1 MKWILSEF
9 FIESDMS
16 FVFIDRLNNI
26 KIVYRDF
33 YGKRSLILQSKQSEL
48 LISSVNLVQ
57 QNEGETDLHT
67 FEMPANSMLVISD
80 ASIDL
85 IEFDRK
91 PSQLRFGTADQLSQ
105 VTTGLVTKEHRDELK
120 QLMINS
126 VKKRTMSIP
135 FDDENCAVSVMFSGG
150 LDSSLI
156 AAIVS

>member
-16 FVFIDRLNNI
+16 FIYIDRLNNI

-57 QNEGETDLHT
+57 QNEGETDVHT

-91 PSQLRFGTADQLSQ
+91 PSQLRFGTTD
-105 VTTGLVTKEHRDELK
+105 
-120 QLMINS
+120 
-126 VKKRTMSIP
+126 
-135 FDDENCAVSVMFSGG
+135 
-150 LDSSLI
+150 
-156 AAIVS
+156 